1 MVKNSDE
8 ELEETKDRW
17 VEKMIITSMKII
29 ITSMKMI
36 IILMKMIITS
46 IKKIIILMKMA
57 VMWIMMATVI
67 IRSNYNPGVRGSW
80 QRKTWRL
87 ER

>member
-29 ITSMKMI
+29 ITSMKTV
-36 IILMKMIITS
+36 ITS
-46 IKKIIILMKMA
+46 MKMA
-57 VMWIMMATVI
+57 VMWFMMATVI

>member
-17 VEKMIITSMKII
+17 VE
-29 ITSMKMI
+29 
-36 IILMKMIITS
+36 KMIITS

-67 IRSNYNPGVRGSW
+67 IRSNYNSGVRGSW